1 MARPTQEEIK
11 QEIKALTELK
21 PRIRPTS
28 MFGDDHHA
36 AMDAQVD
43 VLEHLLREAAIY
55 RAYDPGDD
63 EDQGRNVL
71 DAALDARR
79 WLDGESL
86 DGAPTLSASWKELE
100 IT

>member
-1 MARPTQEEIK
+1 M
-11 QEIKALTELK
+11 
-21 PRIRPTS
+21 
-28 MFGDDHHA
+28 
-36 AMDAQVD
+36 D

-55 RAYDPGDD
+55 DAYDPGDD
-63 EDQGRNVL
+63 EDQGHVL

-100 IT
+100 IA